1 MRVHGLTLAQ
11 PSVESVPP
19 PRTIGSSDEIPISL
33 GNLQECLDS
42 ARYWIAFLPEY
53 ANAMQRRA
61 DRWAIAAGL
70 LAAIAGLA
78 VWATIEQSTSTW
90 ARLVVAVVSLGSA
103 ICALFPRVKNY
114 GEMAGHARELEA
126 RYGQVSGDLLD
137 LWDHQIALPSPA
149 AHKIIERFDAIK
161 AAKDANLRD
170 VPLKPSGKVAR
181 DERGVA
187 SWPLNV
193 YQLAKEHQQLPT
205 PS

>member
-1 MRVHGLTLAQ
+1 MMSST
-11 PSVESVPP
+11 VPP

-70 LAAIAGLA
+70 LAVIAGLS

-103 ICALFPRVKNY
+103 TCALLPRVKNY
-114 GEMAGHARELEA
+114 GEMAGHARELQA

-137 LWDHQIALPSPA
+137 LWYDQSALSSSE
-149 AHKIIERFDAIK
+149 AHDDIKKFDAIK
-161 AAKDANLRD
+161 GAKDANLRD
-170 VPLKPSGKVAR
+170 LPLKPSGKVAR

-187 SWPLNV
+187 LWPLDV
-193 YQLAKEHQQLPT
+193 YRLAKKGQQLP
-205 PS
+205 SSS